1 MRLPPVKLALL
12 LLLYGP
18 ALFAEPPPPA
28 LTQDVGS
35 RLEKLSPEGESTKST
50 ALPATPPA
58 QLTVETRNTEKA
70 GQGTE
75 GQTVPT
81 VKNALPSHGKCCA
94 NNGELKDPTLMNKS
108 FRDALGLV
116 TKNKSGAV
124 ASGQVPAAAPDLPKI
139 ALLASVWGGNKNKS
153 SAMLRV
159 NDKTEMVYAG
169 DKISFLDKD
178 QVIDIQILDIQK
190 HYVKILMLNTNTTI
204 VLR

>member
-1 MRLPPVKLALL
+1 MRRQPVKLALL

-18 ALFAEPPPPA
+18 ALFAEQSPPA
-28 LTQDVGS
+28 LTQVVDS
-35 RLEKLSPEGESTKST
+35 SLEKPSPEGESAKST

-58 QLTVETRNTEKA
+58 QLTVETINTEKS

-81 VKNALPSHGKCCA
+81 VKNAPPPHGKCCA

-108 FRDALGLV
+108 FRDALGQV
-116 TKNKSGAV
+116 TKNKSGTV
-124 ASGQVPAAAPDLPKI
+124 ASGQVSAAPDLPKI
-139 ALLASVWGGNKNKS
+139 ALLASVWGGSKDKS

-178 QVIDIQILDIQK
+178 QVIDIQVLDIQK